1 MNKSATRTEHRKA
14 WWTAAVAGMAS
25 YLDAGAIVTTGTAL
39 TLFQDELGITPAQ
52 FGQLSALL
60 TGLIAVG
67 ALIGGNL
74 ADRFGRKRI
83 FTLTIVAYA
92 IGAAILVA
100 APGVEALYIGI
111 ALLGFASG
119 ADLPPSLAMI
129 AEVAPEG
136 HHGKMVSL
144 SHVLWITAI
153 PVVNVFGVF
162 VGGMGASGA
171 RIMYAHLLIM
181 SIIVLVLRF
190 SLPESQLWRAKKA
203 AADSSELNRTSV
215 KELLTGSYRPAL
227 IGLALFFA
235 FSNIAANTLG
245 QFTVYLYV
253 NVGGTDVSVASAMN
267 LIGLACGFVGMLLL
281 MTIIDSK
288 YRMVGFVVGAIAV
301 IISFL
306 IPGIVG
312 VTVVTLV
319 IMGVIYNF
327 ANGFAGE
334 PLFKVWSQELFPTE
348 HRSTAQGIGIA
359 FTRAVAAA
367 VALVT
372 PAIVEIGPQ
381 VLFFFLAGV
390 VVIAACIGFFGVSRM
405 SQVLEKEKSEA
416 ADEGGTSLVDSS
428 PTKAD

>member
-1 MNKSATRTEHRKA
+1 M
-14 WWTAAVAGMAS
+14 
-25 YLDAGAIVTTGTAL
+25 
-39 TLFQDELGITPAQ
+39 
-52 FGQLSALL
+52 
-60 TGLIAVG
+60 IAVG
-67 ALIGGNL
+67 ALVGGNL
-74 ADRFGRKRI
+74 SDRFGRKRI
-83 FTLTIVAYA
+83 FTLTIIVYA

-100 APGVEALYIGI
+100 APGVGALYIGI
-111 ALLGFASG
+111 ILIGFASG

-162 VGGMGASGA
+162 VGGMGADGA
-171 RIMYAHLLIM
+171 RIMYAHLLVM
-181 SIIVLVLRF
+181 SLLVLVLRMW
-190 SLPESQLWRAKKA
+190 LPESPMWTANKLAVDTGRL
-203 AADSSELNRTSV
+203 DRTSIKV
-215 KELLTGSYRPAL
+215 LLTGSFRPAL
-227 IGLALFFA
+227 IGLSLFFA

-267 LIGLACGFVGMLLL
+267 LIGLACGFLGMLLL
-281 MTIIDSK
+281 MTIVDSK
-288 YRMVGFVVGAIAV
+288 YRMVGFAVGAIAV

-306 IPGIVG
+306 IPGVLG

-372 PAIVEIGPQ
+372 PALIELGPQ
-381 VLFFFLAGV
+381 VLFFFLAGII
-390 VVIAACIGFFGVSRM
+390 VIAACIGFFWVSRM
-405 SQVLEKEKSEA
+405 SHVLQQEKSEGVEEA
-416 ADEGGTSLVDSS
+416 AASAPDAS
-428 PTKAD
+428 AQH